1 MFDSCY
7 NLSAMILITGGT
19 GFIGNNLIRHL
30 SDLGYPLKLLI
41 RPSDHSPNL
50 PKGLPLDVTV
60 AGLQDERGL
69 RAAMKGVDIVYH
81 LASAEAEG
89 RMAHL
94 NEVDIQ
100 GTLAITRAA
109 KQANVN
115 QIIYLS
121 QLGADRASA
130 YPLLK
135 AKGIAEN
142 FIRQS
147 GIPYTVFRSAIAYG
161 EGDHFTTNLFR
172 LLKRSPGLVFL
183 PEQGRTQL
191 QPIWVEDLVTV
202 LTWALDMPG
211 TIDETIEIGG
221 PEYLSFRAIC
231 DLVANATGLKRAYV
245 DISPIALNIVTEFM
259 EILRPG
265 FPTSVF
271 WLDYL
276 ATDRTTSLDTLPTR
290 FDLLPAK
297 MSQRL
302 GYLKGIKIRKP
313 ARRSKSRAR
322 KSSKG
327 KKTS

>member
-1 MFDSCY
+1 
-7 NLSAMILITGGT
+7 MILITGGT
-19 GFIGNNLIRHL
+19 GFIGNILVRHL

-41 RPSDHSPNL
+41 RPSEHTPNL

-60 AGLQDERGL
+60 AGLQDEKGL
-69 RAAMKGVDIVYH
+69 RAAMKGVDVVYH
-81 LASAEAEG
+81 LASAGSQG
-89 RMAHL
+89 RRANL
-94 NEVDIQ
+94 NQVDIQ

-109 KQANVN
+109 KQARVSRFF
-115 QIIYLS
+115 YLS
-121 QLGADRASA
+121 HLDADRASA
-130 YPLLK
+130 FPLLK
-135 AKGIAEN
+135 AKGIAEH
-142 FIRQS
+142 FIHQS
-147 GIPYTVFRSAIAYG
+147 GIPYTIFRSAIAYG
-161 EGDHFTTNLFR
+161 EGDHSSTNLAR

-183 PEQGRTQL
+183 PESGRTQL

-202 LTWALDMPG
+202 LTWALDMES

-221 PEYLSFRAIC
+221 PEYLTFREIC
-231 DLVANATGLKRAYV
+231 ELITSHIGIKRAYV
-245 DISPIALNIVTEFM
+245 DTSPIFLNILTEFM

-276 ATDRTTSLDTLPTR
+276 ATDRTTNLDVLPTQ

-302 GYLKGIKIRKP
+302 GYLDGKKFNKKVLQRQEKNRNKP
-313 ARRSKSRAR
+313 LR
-322 KSSKG
+322 

>member
-1 MFDSCY
+1 
-7 NLSAMILITGGT
+7 MILITGGT
-19 GFIGNNLIRHL
+19 GFIGNILVRHL

-41 RPSDHSPNL
+41 RPSDHSPKL

-60 AGLQDERGL
+60 AGLQDEKGL
-69 RAAMKGVDIVYH
+69 RAAMKDVDVVYH
-81 LASAEAEG
+81 LATAEAQG
-89 RMAHL
+89 RLAQL

-109 KQANVN
+109 KQARVSRFF
-115 QIIYLS
+115 YLS
-121 QLGADRASA
+121 QLDADRASA
-130 YPLLK
+130 FPLLK
-135 AKGIAEN
+135 AKGIAEQ
-142 FIRQS
+142 FVRQS
-147 GIPYTVFRSAIAYG
+147 GLPYTIFRSAIAYG
-161 EGDHFTTNLFR
+161 EGDHFTLNLAR

-183 PEQGRTQL
+183 PDGGQTQL

-202 LTWALDMPG
+202 LTWALDMQS

-231 DLVANATGLKRAYV
+231 NLIVGHIGIKRAYV
-245 DISPIALNIVTEFM
+245 DISPIFLNILTEFL

-276 ATDRTTSLDTLPTR
+276 ATDRTTSLDVLPTR

-302 GYLKGIKIRKP
+302 GYLDGIQLRQK
-313 ARRSKSRAR
+313 ALRRSKKNR
-322 KSSKG
+322 KESLR